1 MDPAGN
7 QGLPGGVGREAGD
20 QEMEVHLS
28 ADLGSD
34 ETRRL
39 ASASGLAPKKRAGAG
54 RVSVIRTVGLQCRVL
69 RLKMR
74 QQDHLADLFTHTML
88 PPSTR
93 PPTS

>member
-1 MDPAGN
+1 M
-7 QGLPGGVGREAGD
+7 GREAGD
-20 QEMEVHLS
+20 EEMEVHLS

-39 ASASGLAPKKRAGAG
+39 ASASGLAPKKLAGAG
-54 RVSVIRTVGLQCRVL
+54 KVFVIRTVGLQYRVL

-88 PPSTR
+88 PPQPD
-93 PPTS
+93 PPPPS